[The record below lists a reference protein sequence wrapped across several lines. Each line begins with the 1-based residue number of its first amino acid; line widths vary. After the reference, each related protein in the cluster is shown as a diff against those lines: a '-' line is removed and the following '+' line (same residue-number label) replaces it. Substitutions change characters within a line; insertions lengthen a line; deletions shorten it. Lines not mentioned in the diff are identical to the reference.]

1 MAQKVKMPDG
11 VVVAF
16 PDDMP
21 KEEIRALIEEKFPQA
36 APKQAQPLPAAD
48 VPEGFDK
55 LPAELQQSLI
65 STSKKRKTIGQPVD
79 FLEAGGGLTPEE
91 EATGDWHRALAWP
104 YAGNDKTGEIRF
116 ATPELVQNTY
126 EGIKSAVTLPGDVM
140 AGKYDAD
147 LGPGES
153 FKDVSSELIGRG
165 LDYTGATLGGGGNI
179 PKSATL
185 AGKDAVAG
193 LKLSEQFEVPL
204 TKGQA
209 SGDIKQ
215 LTKEEILR
223 QTDNAGQK
231 IIRGFDDRQ
240 RSAIEAAAN
249 KVGPAGDADNMAELV
264 QGGLRDKVSFSK
276 QRTASLYKIAEDG
289 GAEFDPEAVRALP
302 GFVKSR
308 LEEGN
313 FIIDDQLTPTAARA
327 LKEIE
332 DAGNMAGGLTP
343 RVPEGG
349 APVVGSDGVESFA
362 VTLKGLEQVRKRIT
376 GLSGTSATDARA
388 LSAVKRSYDAW
399 LDDVVEQGLMSG
411 DDAALDALKTA
422 RAETQVYK
430 GLTAPKA
437 GDQATLRVKK
447 MQDVDATA
455 EEVANWLYGANVA
468 NPSLSAPK
476 VAAKLK
482 TTFGADSPEF
492 QAIRASAWMRLI
504 KDLRTGEMLSATK
517 VSNRIDDFLN
527 AKGETLSSVLF
538 TADERAKMQAFS
550 ALLKKTITPKDATN
564 PSRTAFTLKSM
575 FSAGIQAAAGAV
587 GLSTGGAP
595 GGFAALLA
603 VPVFRNVASVRAAT
617 KAIGPIKPKWAG
629 RRSSGLGLG
638 AAARG
643 ATLAPSTS
651 VGSTRNTLEFSI

>member
-21 KEEIRALIEEKFPQA
+21 KEEIRALIEDKFPQA
-36 APKQAQPLPAAD
+36 VPKQTEPLSAAD
-48 VPEGFDK
+48 LPEGFDG
-55 LPAELQQSLI
+55 LPPELQQSLI
-65 STSKKRKTIGQPVD
+65 STSEKRKTVGQPID
-79 FLEAGGGLTPEE
+79 YMEAGGGITPEE
-91 EATGDWHRALAWP
+91 EASGDWKRALAWP
-104 YAGNDKTGEIRF
+104 FATNKKTREIRL
-116 ATPELVQNTY
+116 AAPSLVKGTY
-126 EGIKSAVTLPGDVM
+126 DGIKSAVTLPGDVL
-140 AGKYDAD
+140 AGKYNDE
-147 LGPGES
+147 LGPGRS
-153 FKDVSSELIGRG
+153 FKDVSPELVGRS
-165 LDYTGATLGGGGNI
+165 LDYAGATLGIGGNI
-179 PKSATL
+179 PKAAVM

-193 LKLSEQFEVPL
+193 LKLSEQFGVPL

-209 SGDIKQ
+209 SGDLGQ
-215 LTKEEILR
+215 LTKEELLR

-231 IIRGFDDRQ
+231 IIRGFDEQ
-240 RSAIEAAAN
+240 QKLAIEDAAN
-249 KVGPAGDADNMAELV
+249 KLGPVGDADNMPELV
-264 QGGLRDKVSFSK
+264 QGGLRDKVAFSK

-289 GAEFDPEAVRALP
+289 GAEFDPEAVKALP

-308 LEEGN
+308 LDEGN

-332 DAGNMAGGLTP
+332 DAGKMAGGLTP

-388 LSAVKRSYDAW
+388 LAAVKRSYDAW

-411 DDAALDALKTA
+411 DDAALDALKAA

-430 GLTAPKA
+430 GLTAPKT
-437 GDQATLRVKK
+437 GDQATLRIKK
-447 MQDVDATA
+447 MQDADATA

-492 QAIRASAWMRLI
+492 QAVRASAWMRLI

-527 AKGETLSSVLF
+527 AKGETLAGVLF
-538 TADERAKMQAFS
+538 TAEERAKMQAFS
-550 ALLKKTITPKDATN
+550 VLLKKTITPRDATN

-575 FSAGIQAAAGAV
+575 FAAGMQAAAGAV
-587 GLSTGGAP
+587 GLSTGGAT

-603 VPVFRNVASVRAAT
+603 VPIFRNVASVRAAR
-617 KAIGPIKPKWAG
+617 KAIGPNKPKWTNG
-629 RRSSGLGLG
+629 GSGLGLG
-638 AAARG
+638 PAARG
-643 ATLAPSTS
+643 ATLAPTAPASE
-651 VGSTRNTLEFSI
+651 GGNTLDFSI